1 VAEEIALNHITTGAG
16 NDIERATELARKM
29 VCEWGMGKM
38 GPVSF
43 GKKEEHIF
51 LGREMSENRNFSEK
65 TAVEIDEEIKEL
77 VHHAYIDAKQLITKH
92 QQELKDLADALLE
105 RESINGSEI
114 DQIIGLDKKEDES
127 LSSKSDD

>member
-1 VAEEIALNHITTGAG
+1 
-16 NDIERATELARKM
+16 M